1 MSFLSAFA
9 KVTLTFSFPTDSFS
23 SSPSQDL
30 NESILLED
38 SITGNSFREN
48 KETFIALQGLACKMK
63 HGTTQAQRIAL
74 LYRASLFMN
83 RNFVDLM
90 KMEDSFELLEL
101 AASIDCESKLMV
113 MHDIMVAC
121 QMSDNE
127 IAEFIAKEIAA
138 CIIKAR
144 FLQFNKDTELMVSS
158 TSSWTPSR
166 DILDDI
172 WGFSLAKD
180 LHLIL
185 ELSKSTTSLGNHLLT
200 YYELLSSEPADIP
213 FHSEDV
219 KLDRICQHLNR
230 MLSPQVMS
238 LKKQNIIRVEL
249 LITAHEA
256 FCHECSTE
264 GIAKIL
270 NLAKNLCNQLSAKK
284 SFGLIVKL
292 LCGIGRYREMFYCFE
307 ILIKNEQFEAL
318 LGQFTDKQTSG
329 LKTAILSYLNE
340 YHPKNRE
347 FFRMA
352 ASHFQ
357 MYTEL
362 ANIWRRE
369 AIEKLNV
376 IMLAN
381 QTKVV
386 KTGRIT
392 SNLEQNVDVPY
403 LKCSKNV
410 VSGLNDALNS
420 MIHATEM
427 VLMDNKT
434 DMSLKFSSYCEL
446 IAMQMHLVKVGCD
459 SDEKLCPCVIN
470 QEQTTEKLQFL
481 ANYELTVPQT
491 MILIKNTDLK
501 IDFSKAIFVRLLLE
515 DEGYLLDYIAR
526 LHLSDEMIESIVKI
540 IHLDSITPKQE
551 KILNDLMTMVN
562 DKGLKFR
569 LASLLGLKSHL
580 QSMLNDQGTYYY
592 LLDSKYGTAD
602 IL

>member
-1 MSFLSAFA
+1 
-9 KVTLTFSFPTDSFS
+9 
-23 SSPSQDL
+23 
-30 NESILLED
+30 
-38 SITGNSFREN
+38 
-48 KETFIALQGLACKMK
+48 
-63 HGTTQAQRIAL
+63 
-74 LYRASLFMN
+74 MN

-113 MHDIMVAC
+113 MHDIMVSY
-121 QMSDNE
+121 QMTSNE

-144 FLQFNKDTELMVSS
+144 FLQFNKDTEIMTSS
-158 TSSWTPSR
+158 TSSFSR
-166 DILDDI
+166 PRENLDDI

-185 ELSKSTTSLGNHLLT
+185 ELSNSATSLGNHLLT

-213 FHSEDV
+213 FHSEDA

-230 MLSPQVMS
+230 MLTPQVMS

-249 LITAHEA
+249 LVTAHEA

-270 NLAKNLCNQLSAKK
+270 NLAKNLCTQLSTKK

-292 LCGIGRYREMFYCFE
+292 MCGIGRYREMFFCFE

-347 FFRMA
+347 FFKMA

-362 ANIWRRE
+362 ANIWRLD
-369 AIEKLNV
+369 AVDKLNV

-381 QTKVV
+381 QTKIA
-386 KTGRIT
+386 KTGKIT
-392 SNLEQNVDVPY
+392 SNQEQQLNIAY
-403 LKCSKNV
+403 LKCSKSV
-410 VSGLNDALNS
+410 ITGLNDALTS

-434 DMSLKFSSYCEL
+434 DMSLKFSSFCEL
-446 IAMQMHLVKVGCD
+446 IAMQIHLMKVGCER
-459 SDEKLCPCVIN
+459 DEKLCPCVIN
-470 QEQTTEKLQFL
+470 QEQTTEKLQYL

-540 IHLDSITPKQE
+540 IQLDNVTSKQE

-580 QSMLNDQGTYYY
+580 QAMINDQGTYYY
-592 LLDSKYGTAD
+592 LLDSKYGSVD